1 MINSLTSNEEKYI
14 SSSGKTYEIGFDLYI
29 PSDTIA
35 FSDNLVIPKD
45 SDNVEL
51 AYKFINFMAS
61 ESVSVGNKKIKPAFS
76 NAYYVC
82 YNTPFDNIFNSLVE
96 LNKYDFTPV
105 DDKEFKDEINSG
117 VDLYDT
123 TLYFNV
129 YDVAIGIAFNKY
141 YPKDEIKGHILAAFE
156 RKYINT
162 INTTFN
168 NARV

>member
-1 MINSLTSNEEKYI
+1 MIRYRTVSPTNGSGDIRKTLYTLLSKVINEEI
-14 SSSGKTYEIGFDLYI
+14 ELTYNNILFELSNSPSPIGRFL
-29 PSDTIA
+29 
-35 FSDNLVIPKD
+35 
-45 SDNVEL
+45 
-51 AYKFINFMAS
+51 
-61 ESVSVGNKKIKPAFS
+61 
-76 NAYYVC
+76 
-82 YNTPFDNIFNSLVE
+82 
-96 LNKYDFTPV
+96 